1 MKTAKKSRSE
11 IKREAI
17 VEAAKSAFQE
27 FGVQATS
34 MDRLAEIAGVSKR
47 TVYNHFATK
56 AELVM
61 HLLTDKW
68 ETSLLKSAVVYQPD
82 KPMYEQ
88 FVKLVEEQVNSMSDE
103 QHIELVRVAIGS
115 FFYEQDTLK
124 KGIDRLVSLETA
136 VHRFIKAAVKDNTLI
151 IKDINFAVDQ
161 LNDLV
166 KGRCFWPLVFKLQ
179 SQLSEDEKRFVIE
192 QTVDIFLDH
201 YSSSR
206 QQAQ

>member
-1 MKTAKKSRSE
+1 MTEVKKSRSE
-11 IKREAI
+11 IKHEAI

-56 AELVM
+56 AELVLY
-61 HLLTDKW
+61 LLTDNW
-68 ETSLLKSAVVYQPD
+68 ETSLLKSAVVYDPD
-82 KPMYEQ
+82 KPLYEQ
-88 FVKLVEEQVNSMSDE
+88 FVNLVEEQVTSMSDE

-115 FFYEQDTLK
+115 FFYEQDTLR
-124 KGIDRLVSLETA
+124 KGIDRLISLETA
-136 VHRFIKAAVKDNTLI
+136 AHRFIKAAVKDNALI
-151 IKDINFAVDQ
+151 IKDVNFAVDQ

-179 SQLSEDEKRFVIE
+179 SQLTEDEKRFVIE
-192 QTVDIFLDH
+192 QSVDIFLDH

-206 QQAQ
+206 KQAK